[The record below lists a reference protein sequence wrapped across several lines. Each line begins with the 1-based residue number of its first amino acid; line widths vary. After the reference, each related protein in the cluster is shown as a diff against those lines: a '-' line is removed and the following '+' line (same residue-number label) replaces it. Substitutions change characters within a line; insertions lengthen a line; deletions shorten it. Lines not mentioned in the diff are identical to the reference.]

1 MKNVNQDSTFVKL
14 LPFLKINR
22 LVHHGH
28 SATPLHRDPQISRLL
43 DIHGYP
49 TTPLLK
55 KHGTPTT
62 PVPEIRGR
70 STISLLEHLGRP
82 TTSVPETHGP
92 LTNSPLD
99 HHQYPKTPLRQM
111 RFYPS
116 TAS

>member
-62 PVPEIRGR
+62 PVPEIRA
-70 STISLLEHLGRP
+70 TISLLEHLERP

-92 LTNSPLD
+92 PTNSPLD
-99 HHQYPKTPLRQM
+99 HHRYPKTPLRQM